1 MNSGKQKCEILK
13 SIRRRVAEIYGLKY
27 NPDECTHEGDCLGT
41 CPKCD
46 AELEDIQLQLEAIG
60 VYDIDLG
67 AHDISF
73 NEVITKTNTP
83 IDENER
89 FEHPI
94 RPTALAGIPMPIE
107 LQRPNRVILYREIKI
122 TKPYLCDLSGIWNE
136 LQIGTTLVLKSH
148 KGAKYSKDFIAIAL
162 ANEYN
167 RSRSYRII
175 GYISRKEH
183 KTLAAIVDAKSHKL
197 LECEVTRIEGDGPN
211 SYSLYVGIYIVA
223 PIELSYPYSNIRLLR
238 LDAETHSYINEEIT
252 ERGFCSFRWGG
263 FPPWERN
270 LPQKGDIVVFM
281 YQDNY
286 QTRLYTMLC
295 IAVGDNAAKLIDDDP
310 IAYTDDCR
318 FYALVNI
325 TEPKMVDNC
334 DLEMLKGEEISNYQ
348 PEAYLSQ
355 YATYK
360 LLTLLNIKL

>member
-13 SIRRRVAEIYGLKY
+13 SIRRRIAEIYGLKY
-27 NPDECTHEGDCLGT
+27 NPDECRHEGECLGT

-46 AELEDIQLQLEAIG
+46 AELEDIQRQLKAIG
-60 VYDIDLG
+60 VYDIDLV
-67 AHDISF
+67 AHDILSN
-73 NEVITKTNTP
+73 NEIIETNNP

-89 FEHPI
+89 FEHSI
-94 RPTALAGIPMPIE
+94 RPIELAGIPVPIE
-107 LQRPNRVILYREIKI
+107 MLRPKRFSLYREIKI

-136 LQIGTTLVLKSH
+136 LQIGTNLVLKSH

-162 ANEYN
+162 TDEYN
-167 RSRSYRII
+167 RGRSYRKI

-197 LECEVTRIEGDGPN
+197 LECEITRIDGDGPD
-211 SYSLYVGIYIVA
+211 SCSLYVGVYIVA
-223 PIELSYPYSNIRLLR
+223 SAELSQTYSQIRLLR
-238 LDAETHSYINEEIT
+238 LDDQTHSYFNEEIT
-252 ERGFCSFRWGG
+252 EHGFCSFRWGG

-270 LPQKGDIVVFM
+270 LPQEGDIVVFM
-281 YQDNY
+281 HQEND
-286 QTRLYTMLC
+286 QSRLYTMLC
-295 IAVGDNAAKLIDDDP
+295 IAIGDKADKLIDDNP
-310 IAYTDDCR
+310 IAYTDDCC

-325 TEPKMVDNC
+325 TEPIMVDNR
-334 DLEMLKGEEISNYQ
+334 DLEMLKGEEISDYQ